1 MINLNFEFTGW
12 DALLLVAVSLM
23 GAAVAYVHHPRR
35 KALIL
40 SLPIPFTAVVLSQ
53 GHGVNA
59 THVLGLLLLLLYTYG
74 VRFLYVKL
82 RLPIVL
88 SIALSAGGYAV
99 AGVVLARHVP
109 ATPAAFW
116 IAAGA
121 VFLLAAVLHGFVP
134 HREEPGH
141 RTPLPVWIKLPII
154 VAVVAALIISKKML
168 QGFMATFPMVSLLA
182 AYEARHSL
190 WTVCRAIP
198 ALTLCMLPMFAVMHI
213 AEPRIGLA
221 GALVAGWLVYL
232 SLLIPLMRRQRREW
246 EEPDA

>member
-12 DALLLVAVSLM
+12 DAILLVAVSLM
-23 GAAVAYVHHPRR
+23 GTAVAYVHHPRR

-213 AEPRIGLA
+213 AESRIGLA